1 MPWICF
7 QNSLASQKWKES
19 QEFLNSALRI
29 SRMCEPCSAIAMAIC
44 RTLCIL
50 FFPPQKF
57 SFLEMIILYMSWRT
71 WANFEY
77 HSEDQIRLL
86 SPHSPQKCFLLQML
100 IAVSNEHCP
109 HHPHQYCQCEY
120 HDRDVKEHL
129 SVVNANITR
138 NTSPEG
144 RTGSPAP
151 SQDVSFSIKRTL
163 GARLSL
169 SPSPLPRS
177 SPKSSPSFS
186 VFEIEQMSQLRV
198 QIIKMLVPWRLST
211 FFKSWP
217 LDICSL
223 FKKLVPW
230 QLFTF

>member
-1 MPWICF
+1 MKKIPCSFWRTPWILEDALCSRF
-7 QNSLASQKWKES
+7 PLKLHSKRWSSVCHDGPELTLSNTTLRTKFNFCLPFSPRKFDSYRWCSLLLAMNIVVSILTS
-19 QEFLNSALRI
+19 VVNANI
-29 SRMCEPCSAIAMAIC
+29 MMMC
-44 RTLCIL
+44 R
-50 FFPPQKF
+50 
-57 SFLEMIILYMSWRT
+57 
-71 WANFEY
+71 N
-77 HSEDQIRLL
+77 
-86 SPHSPQKCFLLQML
+86 
-100 IAVSNEHCP
+100 N
-109 HHPHQYCQCEY
+109 
-120 HDRDVKEHL
+120 
-129 SVVNANITR
+129 VNANITR

-169 SPSPLPRS
+169 SPSPSPLPRS
-177 SPKSSPSFS
+177 SPKSPPSFS